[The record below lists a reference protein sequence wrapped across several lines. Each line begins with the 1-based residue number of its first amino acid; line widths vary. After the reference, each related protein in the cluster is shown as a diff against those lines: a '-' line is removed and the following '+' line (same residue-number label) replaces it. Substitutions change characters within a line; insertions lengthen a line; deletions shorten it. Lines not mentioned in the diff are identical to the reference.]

1 MIQLITGTKG
11 RGKTKILLEKVNT
24 AINDAKGNIAYLDKS
39 NKHMY
44 ELKRKIRLINVK
56 SYLVDN
62 SEEFLGF
69 ICGIISQDHDL
80 EAIYI
85 DSFLK
90 ISHLGCK
97 DSKHLIP
104 MFEKLSKISQM
115 YKVEF
120 VISISCSEDELP
132 DTLKKYVAVSL

>member
-11 RGKTKILLEKVNT
+11 RGKTKILLDKVNT
-24 AINDAKGNIAYLDKS
+24 AVYDAKGNIAYLDKS
-39 NKHMY
+39 NKHMH

-90 ISHLGCK
+90 ISHLECK

-104 MFEKLSKISQM
+104 MFEKLAKISDM

-120 VISISCSEDELP
+120 IISISCSEDELP
-132 DTLKKYVAVSL
+132 DTLKKYVVVSL

>member
-39 NKHMY
+39 NKHMH

-90 ISHLGCK
+90 ISHLECK
-97 DSKHLIP
+97 DSEHLIP
-104 MFEKLSKISQM
+104 MFDKLAKISDM

-120 VISISCSEDELP
+120 IISISCSEDELP